1 MAWLQLYSDG
11 FKVSP
16 PSIPPLLYFS
26 MIIRISSD
34 ITNVIMSSLA
44 PLFTITTSS
53 KASYISK
60 TWPTS
65 IYVLITALH
74 FLPSGPCWFFICTYY
89 HKYITKLLPL
99 SHPPVLWIYL
109 HRIKY
114 LKDDPIIRIQGGIF
128 VVVIGNNLSKG
139 RKEDKRNKK
148 GGHSSTDD
156 IATIVGRGLW
166 VLNSQIQVKNQEILM
181 FY

>member
-34 ITNVIMSSLA
+34 ITYVIMSSLA
-44 PLFTITTSS
+44 PFFTITASS

-65 IYVLITALH
+65 IYVLITTLH

-109 HRIKY
+109 HQIKY
-114 LKDDPIIRIQGGIF
+114 LKDDPIIRIQGGILLLLLG
-128 VVVIGNNLSKG
+128 ITYPKEE
-139 RKEDKRNKK
+139 RKIKETKK
-148 GGHSSTDD
+148 EG
-156 IATIVGRGLW
+156 IAVPMTL
-166 VLNSQIQVKNQEILM
+166 QQ
-181 FY
+181 